1 MSDDAGTKVGVQPP
15 NLKLHNMFAMFQFMK
30 QAPPALLPIL
40 RSRFQG
46 ELLAWLFLHP
56 GREFSLTELAR
67 RFGVSRPTVTREA
80 DHFVSAG
87 LVGDRRQGNLRF
99 IQARTDTVVAGPL
112 SELLAVTYG
121 PTAVL
126 GELLAAVPGVEE
138 AYVFGSW
145 AARYRG
151 QGGNVPRD
159 VDVLV
164 VGDADEDDLD
174 DAART
179 AERTLGR
186 EVNIRR
192 VSAQAWQGATGDPF
206 LDTVRSRP
214 LVQLELSA

>member
-1 MSDDAGTKVGVQPP
+1 
-15 NLKLHNMFAMFQFMK
+15 MFQVMK

-56 GREFSLTELAR
+56 DKEFPLTELAQ
-67 RFGVSRPTVTREA
+67 RFDVSRPTVSREA

-87 LVGDRRQGNLRF
+87 LIGERRQGNMRF
-99 IQARTDTVVAGPL
+99 IRARTDTVVAGPL
-112 SELLAVTYG
+112 AELLSVTYG

-126 GELLAAVPGVEE
+126 GGLLAAVPGIEE

-151 QGGNVPRD
+151 QAGNVPHD

-164 VGDADEDDLD
+164 VGDADDDDLYD
-174 DAART
+174 VAGA
-179 AERTLGR
+179 AERILGR
-186 EVNIRR
+186 EVNIHR
-192 VSAQAWQGATGDPF
+192 VLAQTWREATRDPF
-206 LDTVRSRP
+206 LETVRSRP
-214 LVQLELSA
+214 MVQLELSA